1 MTKDILLFENGSGGE
16 MKIFSND
23 LALVATLYN
32 QVYLAFFGGNLKA
45 NTKGNELPDQQRF
58 DYWANSLLFSG
69 APKKQFNSNLE
80 RALGETVYN
89 SSGRIEIENAAKK
102 DLEVL
107 NGIVN
112 TTVAVSIV
120 SESRIRININL
131 SGLNNNEQGKLQ
143 FIWNN
148 AKKEIVIEEQI

>member
-1 MTKDILLFENGSGGE
+1 MSKDILLYENGTGGE
-16 MKIFSND
+16 MKIISGD
-23 LALVATLYN
+23 LVLTEILFN
-32 QVYLAFFGGNLKA
+32 QVYLAFFGGNLQA

-58 DYWANSLLFSG
+58 DYWANSLLFNG
-69 APKKQFNSNLE
+69 QPAKQFNSNLE

-112 TTVAVSIV
+112 TDVEVFIL
-120 SESRIRININL
+120 SESRLKVTVYL
-131 SGLNNNEQGKLQ
+131 SGLNNNEQGELQ

-148 AKKEIVIEEQI
+148 AKQEIVIEEQI